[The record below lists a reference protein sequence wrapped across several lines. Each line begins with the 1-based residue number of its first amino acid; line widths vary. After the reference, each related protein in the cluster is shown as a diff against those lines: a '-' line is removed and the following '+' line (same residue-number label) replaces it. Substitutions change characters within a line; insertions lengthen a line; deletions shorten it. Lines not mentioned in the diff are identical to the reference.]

1 MTAELLPWKTQKEFN
16 RFMIGDSRIDQEA
29 LERDGFVEFPRTY
42 GNFSEQ
48 AIKTPSGKFELYSNT
63 LEKLGLDPLPDHV
76 MPLYERAA
84 TAVTPEFP
92 LVLQTGQ
99 REKTY
104 HHSRFREQA
113 WARKVSPEPT
123 IRIHPETA
131 SQHGIADGAWIYVE
145 TESGPAPCRLLAEV
159 TDRTAPGV
167 VTTGIGWWRP
177 EASGPEFA
185 VLDINVNAALTYG
198 GPMDPM
204 SGSVDTRAVPCR
216 LLPIEPAASAGAS
229 LEEAIRFRGPE
240 NEPAKMPNPGDQPMA
255 AMTAISTR

>member
-1 MTAELLPWKTQKEFN
+1 MLA
-16 RFMIGDSRIDQEA
+16 A
-29 LERDGFVEFPRTY
+29 APRK
-42 GNFSEQ
+42 Q
-48 AIKTPSGKFELYSNT
+48 AIKTPSGRFELYSNT

-76 MPLYERAA
+76 VPLYERAA
-84 TAVTPEFP
+84 TGVTPEFP
-92 LVLQTGQ
+92 LILQTGQ

-113 WARKVSPEPT
+113 WARKVSPDPT

-131 SQHGIADGAWIYVE
+131 SRFGITDGSWISVE

-159 TDRTAPGV
+159 TDRTAPDV

-177 EASGPEFA
+177 EASAPEFA
-185 VLDINVNAALTYG
+185 ALDININAALTYA

-216 LLPIEPAASAGAS
+216 LRTADPTTSADPG
-229 LEEAIRFRGPE
+229 LEEAI
-240 NEPAKMPNPGDQPMA
+240 
-255 AMTAISTR
+255 